1 MPPELP
7 VLEVE
12 RLSVSYGRGKSRT
25 VALRDATFSVQP
37 GEVVG
42 VIGETG
48 SGKSTLARSILGL
61 VSAFSGSVKIAGAN
75 VSEFSSGQWRDFR
88 RRGVIQYVF
97 QDPLRSLDPEL
108 TVAESVAEPLACQGG
123 RSQAEIDA
131 VVNEYLRRMK
141 LDPSLGG
148 RFPGEL
154 SGGQRQRI
162 AVARALC
169 TEPRLLILD
178 EPVSA
183 LDAENRVLV
192 LDGLCA
198 LRAAGVSLLFISH
211 DLGSVAAIADRVI
224 VLYRGAIVELDTA
237 RAIVEQPQ
245 HPYTR
250 LLVSSA
256 PTLAKGAISREQR
269 ASLRAQVREQEAL
282 TAQS

>member
-1 MPPELP
+1 MPPDP
-7 VLEVE
+7 HTVLEVD
-12 RLSVSYGRGKSRT
+12 RLSVTYGKGKSGT
-25 VALRDATFSVQP
+25 VALRDASFSVQR

-61 VSAFSGSVKIAGAN
+61 VSASSGSVKIAGEE
-75 VSEFSSGQWRDFR
+75 VSAFSSGQWREFR

-108 TVAESVAEPLACQGG
+108 TVAESVAEPLLCQGR
-123 RSQAEIDA
+123 RSRPEIEA
-131 VVNEYLRRMK
+131 LVVDYLTRMK
-141 LDPSLGG
+141 LPPSLGH

-169 TEPRLLILD
+169 TEPQLLILD

-237 RAIVEQPQ
+237 RAIVERPQ

-256 PTLAKGAISREQR
+256 PTLAKGSISREQR
-269 ASLRAQVREQEAL
+269 DRLRAQIHER
-282 TAQS
+282 